1 MAGGE
6 LFELSLEGARDPV
19 SGRMDQ
25 GLILPRTF
33 IVPKNSNIQLVYP
46 DVLNSIARAKRFKPP
61 LRQMLLELAENHLK
75 GILAVS
81 SEQGA
86 FIREFNT
93 VRSSVP
99 IGQVTG
105 QPVTWWDEYVL
116 GKDKTKNNPKSG
128 AALVEGF

>member
-1 MAGGE
+1 MPGGE
-6 LFELSLEGARDPV
+6 LFELSLEGSRNPTT
-19 SGRMDQ
+19 GEMDQ

-61 LRQMLLELAENHLK
+61 LREMLLELATNHLK
-75 GILAVS
+75 GILAIS

-86 FIREFNT
+86 YIREFNT

-99 IGQVTG
+99 VGTVTG
-105 QPVTWWDEYVL
+105 PPVTWWDEYVL
-116 GKDKTKNNPKSG
+116 GKDKTKNNPKSNSG
-128 AALVEGF
+128 MMPGF